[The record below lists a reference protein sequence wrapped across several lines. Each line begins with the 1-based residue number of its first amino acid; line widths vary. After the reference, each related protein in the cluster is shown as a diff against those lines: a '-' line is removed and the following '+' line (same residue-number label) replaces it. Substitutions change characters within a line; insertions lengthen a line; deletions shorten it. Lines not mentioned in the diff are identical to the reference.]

1 MKLKDKKGLTLVE
14 MLCTVAILVLV
25 SMVMVLGV
33 QLGVRSYAKSV
44 SYSEAQVLC
53 STLTT
58 TISDELRYSGTLKV
72 DGSGSVTGFF
82 SQQFGS
88 GDYTAFTT
96 TPEGHVQ
103 LGGKDILPA
112 KAYPYGIKAEV
123 GSLTY
128 DDVTALFT
136 VQLSVKD
143 SENKNTLAETTFEV
157 EKLNVTTE
165 DTAEGRAR
173 AEDIRNARKI
183 QSLLGKWVA
192 DGTITCANDSKGTG
206 VWVLVCRDGT
216 SYPGGYDKNYSSSV
230 FFGTDPGVYVNKSTS
245 TTWKSG
251 NTELKRLIEAEME
264 TNLELKASA
273 TAEVDNIG
281 GWDWYVVQYVYDKST
296 KEWSTYLFS
305 GMQGKP
311 SEANRNTEQNSNMY
325 QYMNRNTEN

>member
-58 TISDELRYSGTLKV
+58 TISDELRYS
-72 DGSGSVTGFF
+72 

-123 GSLTY
+123 KSLTY
-128 DDVTALFT
+128 DDVSSLFT
-136 VQLSVKD
+136 VRLSVKD

-165 DTAEGRAR
+165 DTAEGHAR
-173 AEDIRNARKI
+173 AEDIRN
-183 QSLLGKWVA
+183 
-192 DGTITCANDSKGTG
+192 
-206 VWVLVCRDGT
+206 
-216 SYPGGYDKNYSSSV
+216 
-230 FFGTDPGVYVNKSTS
+230 
-245 TTWKSG
+245 
-251 NTELKRLIEAEME
+251 
-264 TNLELKASA
+264 
-273 TAEVDNIG
+273 
-281 GWDWYVVQYVYDKST
+281 
-296 KEWSTYLFS
+296 
-305 GMQGKP
+305 
-311 SEANRNTEQNSNMY
+311 
-325 QYMNRNTEN
+325 TEN

>member
-72 DGSGSVTGFF
+72 DGNGSVTGFF

-123 GSLTY
+123 KSLTY

-173 AEDIRNARKI
+173 AED
-183 QSLLGKWVA
+183 S
-192 DGTITCANDSKGTG
+192 
-206 VWVLVCRDGT
+206 
-216 SYPGGYDKNYSSSV
+216 
-230 FFGTDPGVYVNKSTS
+230 
-245 TTWKSG
+245 
-251 NTELKRLIEAEME
+251 
-264 TNLELKASA
+264 
-273 TAEVDNIG
+273 
-281 GWDWYVVQYVYDKST
+281 
-296 KEWSTYLFS
+296 
-305 GMQGKP
+305 
-311 SEANRNTEQNSNMY
+311 
-325 QYMNRNTEN
+325 RNTEN

>member
-72 DGSGSVTGFF
+72 DGSGNVTGFF

-123 GSLTY
+123 ESLTY
-128 DDVTALFT
+128 DGVSSLFT
-136 VQLSVKD
+136 VRLSVKD

-165 DTAEGRAR
+165 DTAIQKTEKHRAK
-173 AEDIRNARKI
+173 RNAPQARCFCNKEFVYA
-183 QSLLGKWVA
+183 LFFEKYDFMRFFLRFFLHVK
-192 DGTITCANDSKGTG
+192 SK
-206 VWVLVCRDGT
+206 
-216 SYPGGYDKNYSSSV
+216 YDK
-230 FFGTDPGVYVNKSTS
+230 
-245 TTWKSG
+245 
-251 NTELKRLIEAEME
+251 IE
-264 TNLELKASA
+264 KQC
-273 TAEVDNIG
+273 I
-281 GWDWYVVQYVYDKST
+281 
-296 KEWSTYLFS
+296 
-305 GMQGKP
+305 
-311 SEANRNTEQNSNMY
+311 
-325 QYMNRNTEN
+325 

>member
-25 SMVMVLGV
+25 SIVMVLGV
-33 QLGVRSYAKSV
+33 QLGVRSYEKSV

-72 DGSGSVTGFF
+72 DGSGNVTGFF

-123 GSLTY
+123 KSLTY
-128 DDVTALFT
+128 DDVFSLFT

-173 AEDIRNARKI
+173 AEDIRN
-183 QSLLGKWVA
+183 
-192 DGTITCANDSKGTG
+192 
-206 VWVLVCRDGT
+206 
-216 SYPGGYDKNYSSSV
+216 
-230 FFGTDPGVYVNKSTS
+230 
-245 TTWKSG
+245 
-251 NTELKRLIEAEME
+251 
-264 TNLELKASA
+264 
-273 TAEVDNIG
+273 
-281 GWDWYVVQYVYDKST
+281 
-296 KEWSTYLFS
+296 
-305 GMQGKP
+305 
-311 SEANRNTEQNSNMY
+311 
-325 QYMNRNTEN
+325 TEN

>member
-58 TISDELRYSGTLKV
+58 L
-72 DGSGSVTGFF
+72 
-82 SQQFGS
+82 
-88 GDYTAFTT
+88 
-96 TPEGHVQ
+96 EGHVQ

-123 GSLTY
+123 KSLTY
-128 DDVTALFT
+128 DDVSSLFT
-136 VQLSVKD
+136 VRLSVKD

-192 DGTITCANDSKGTG
+192 DGTITCADNSKGTG

-216 SYPGGYDKNYSSSV
+216 SYPGGYDSNYSSSV
-230 FFGTDPGVYVNKSTS
+230 FFGTDPGVSVKNST
-245 TTWKSG
+245 
-251 NTELKRLIEAEME
+251 
-264 TNLELKASA
+264 
-273 TAEVDNIG
+273 
-281 GWDWYVVQYVYDKST
+281 
-296 KEWSTYLFS
+296 
-305 GMQGKP
+305 
-311 SEANRNTEQNSNMY
+311 
-325 QYMNRNTEN
+325 